1 VFDAFYASMVETLA
15 SNEESARRT
24 QEAGAALLDKIGPA
38 ILLTHSQGGS
48 FGWSI
53 ADARPT
59 LVKGVVAI
67 EPSGPP
73 FNAIEGRPRH
83 GLEWGISDIP
93 LTYDPPVEKSSDLG
107 TVRHLAA
114 AHLAVCEL
122 QLEPARRLV
131 NLENIPVMLVT
142 GGTSYHADYDHGTV
156 DFLRQAGVR
165 VDFIRLDERGIQGNG
180 HMMML
185 EANNL
190 EIAACLD
197 EWIVKN
203 LSGR

>member
-1 VFDAFYASMVETLA
+1 
-15 SNEESARRT
+15 
-24 QEAGAALLDKIGPA
+24 
-38 ILLTHSQGGS
+38 
-48 FGWSI
+48 
-53 ADARPT
+53 
-59 LVKGVVAI
+59 
-67 EPSGPP
+67 
-73 FNAIEGRPRH
+73 
-83 GLEWGISDIP
+83 
-93 LTYDPPVEKSSDLG
+93 
-107 TVRHLAA
+107 
-114 AHLAVCEL
+114 
-122 QLEPARRLV
+122 
-131 NLENIPVMLVT
+131 MLVT

-203 LSGR
+203 LTAR